1 MGRKQAQAAQD
12 VQKATVGAAGQQ
24 AQQATALENQLIP
37 SYEQMM
43 NEGFTPQGKA
53 AMMAGAT
60 EPIAAAADTANFEA
74 ANRAARTGNAASQDA
89 LASEV
94 ARNKGVDIGRAAEGV
109 EAQNEM
115 ARRYGMEGLGKLFGA
130 NLNAEESLYGMQPSI
145 INSWNTAA
153 NTMNPWMQ
161 LANTAIG
168 AGASV
173 GAAAAGK
180 P

>member
-12 VQKATVGAAGQQ
+12 VQKATSGAAGQQ

-37 SYEQMM
+37 SYESMM
-43 NEGFTPQGKA
+43 SGGLGPGYMSA
-53 AMMAGAT
+53 AT
-60 EPIAAAADTANFEA
+60 EPIAAAADTAKFEG
-74 ANRAARTGNAASQDA
+74 ANRAARTGNAASEDA
-89 LASEV
+89 LASQL
-94 ARNKGVDIGRAAEGV
+94 ARNKGVDVGEAA
-109 EAQNEM
+109 ANAEM
-115 ARRYGMEGLGKLFGA
+115 ANQRFKLAGAGGLSDLMKA
-130 NLNAEESLYGMQPSI
+130 NLGAEESLYGMQPSI

-168 AGASV
+168 GGAQV
-173 GAAAAGK
+173 GAAAVGK